1 MNLIYDSETGKFQ
14 WSRMTTVLL
23 ITALVLSIVAASIP
37 NLLRSRMATTITET
51 YRGDSPAPPA
61 TTMPANRTAYG
72 AGEFGRQAGPQSSGD
87 FVELRRVIRTGFLA
101 MVVASPAES
110 MEAVRAIAARH
121 GGWVETA
128 QMSST
133 RNQLP
138 YAAIT
143 IRVPEE
149 RFDAARR
156 EIRTLSQQIQNDR
169 TDTQDVTGQYVD
181 LEATIKNFRAEEA
194 QYQDIMRRAGTIKDT
209 LQVAERLA
217 DVRGRIERS
226 QAQLNVLS
234 RQVAMATI
242 TVNLNVE
249 PVPVAQDVTWHPIA
263 KFKAA
268 FADAQRELIA
278 YGDLMIMVIANTP
291 VVLVWMLT
299 FLLGAA
305 LAWKLLRFTFSKLF
319 PRRATAAQ
327 PASA

>member
-1 MNLIYDSETGKFQ
+1 MNLIYDSDSGKFL
-14 WSRMTTVLL
+14 WSRVTTALL
-23 ITALVLSIVAASIP
+23 VTALVLSIVAASIP
-37 NLLRSRMATTITET
+37 NLLRSRMATLNVET
-51 YRGDSPAPPA
+51 YRGDSPALPA
-61 TTMPANRTAYG
+61 TTMPANKTAYG
-72 AGEFGRQAGPQSSGD
+72 TGEFDRQAGPQSSGD
-87 FVELRRVIRTGFLA
+87 FAELRRVIRTGFLA

-138 YAAIT
+138 FAAIT

-181 LEATIKNFRAEEA
+181 LEAAIKNFRAEEA
-194 QYQDIMRRAGTIKDT
+194 QYQEIMRRAGTIKDT

-278 YGDLMIMVIANTP
+278 YGDFMIVVIANTP

-299 FLLGAA
+299 FLFGAA
-305 LAWKLLRFTFSKLF
+305 LTWKLLRFTFRKLF
-319 PRRATAAQ
+319 PRRASVAQ